1 MSLMFNLF
9 KIRNYFDES
18 KEKLVIII
26 MVCREKKLFY
36 IERLMLDRIEG
47 INKFIIY
54 IFQF

>member
-26 MVCREKKLFY
+26 MVYRREKIILQR
-36 IERLMLDRIEG
+36 E
-47 INKFIIY
+47 INAG
-54 IFQF
+54 